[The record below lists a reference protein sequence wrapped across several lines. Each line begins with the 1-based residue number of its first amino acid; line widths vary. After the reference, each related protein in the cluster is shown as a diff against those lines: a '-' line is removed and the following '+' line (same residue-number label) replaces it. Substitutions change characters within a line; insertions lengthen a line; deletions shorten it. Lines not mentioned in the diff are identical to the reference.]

1 MCLQSLELEILF
13 YLILIFFIAF
23 VIPKVIIQQLEKTV
37 GHITTMGNSIE
48 PTEKEIERRKKE

>member
-23 VIPKVIIQQLEKTV
+23 VIPYGVAEFFNYV
-37 GHITTMGNSIE
+37 GLDLFALCTIGCVKFIV
-48 PTEKEIERRKKE
+48 PTCIR